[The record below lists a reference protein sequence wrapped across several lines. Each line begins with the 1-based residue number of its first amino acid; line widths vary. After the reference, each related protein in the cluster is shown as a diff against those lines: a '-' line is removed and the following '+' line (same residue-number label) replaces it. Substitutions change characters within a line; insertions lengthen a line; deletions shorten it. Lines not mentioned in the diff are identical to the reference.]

1 MFSNFNLFGGP
12 FERQPTTSSVQLF
25 ISTLNCIQRGVWFG
39 DDQNH
44 EPSNTSLGVP
54 TLQNQL
60 DGMPFGSSI
69 HWAKRQ
75 KKRFFF
81 VVVLC
86 VMYGS
91 KFLNQKKRE
100 QQFVAKIIN
109 NDDDDNAMCR
119 FLYFRIRL
127 MFFSCENEIFLSSKI
142 SPTTE
147 KKMNSIPG
155 IMCMKIEKDSLVVHL
170 SK

>member
-86 VMYGS
+86 YMYGS

-119 FLYFRIRL
+119 FLYFKIRL
-127 MFFSCENEIFLSSKI
+127 MFFPVKMKFFYLLKFPQLQKTKEFHSRYHVYEN
-142 SPTTE
+142 
-147 KKMNSIPG
+147 
-155 IMCMKIEKDSLVVHL
+155 
-170 SK
+170 